1 METIALLA
9 HEITE
14 ARMHF
19 GDEMPVLFLQ
29 TTDESAA
36 QLRQFLGM
44 LDPED
49 LHYYDPKS
57 ERKRV

>member
-29 TTDESAA
+29 IGQVGA
-36 QLRQFLGM
+36 QLARGCLQCLDLFLHTVE
-44 LDPED
+44 L
-49 LHYYDPKS
+49 
-57 ERKRV
+57 